1 MTKPKRSAW
10 VRSKLSNGTA
20 LFLGDVDGRS
30 KIGRVIADT
39 IADLIAERGGR
50 EALTVGQLNAIRNY
64 AGHVVM
70 QEQMVTDMAEGRPVN
85 AEAYGQIGDR
95 MARQLRIMGPPKAP
109 EKLTPAQHAARYRAA
124 RGNA

>member
-1 MTKPKRSAW
+1 MTTKPKRSPW
-10 VRSKLSNGTA
+10 VRSKLSNGSA

-30 KIGRVIADT
+30 EVGRVFADI

-50 EALTVGQLNAIRNY
+50 EVLTVGQLNAIRNY

-70 QEQMVTDMAEGRPVN
+70 QERMLADMAEGRAVN

-95 MARQLRIMGPPKAP
+95 MARQMRLMGPPKAP
-109 EKLTPAQHAARYRAA
+109 ERPNLRTYAATKN
-124 RGNA
+124 GKP

>member
-1 MTKPKRSAW
+1 MTTKPKRSPW
-10 VRSKLSNGTA
+10 VRSKLSNGSA

-30 KIGRVIADT
+30 EVGRVFADI

-50 EALTVGQLNAIRNY
+50 EVLTVGQLNAIRNY

-70 QEQMVTDMAEGRPVN
+70 QERMLADMAEGRAVN

-95 MARQLRIMGPPKAP
+95 MARQMRLMGPPKAP
-109 EKLTPAQHAARYRAA
+109 ERPSLRTYAAAQN
-124 RGNA
+124 GKS

>member
-1 MTKPKRSAW
+1 MTTKPKRSAW
-10 VRSKLSNGTA
+10 VRSKLSNGNA
-20 LFLGDVDGRS
+20 LFLGDVDGRT

-109 EKLTPAQHAARYRAA
+109 ERPNLRTYAATKNGKL
-124 RGNA
+124 